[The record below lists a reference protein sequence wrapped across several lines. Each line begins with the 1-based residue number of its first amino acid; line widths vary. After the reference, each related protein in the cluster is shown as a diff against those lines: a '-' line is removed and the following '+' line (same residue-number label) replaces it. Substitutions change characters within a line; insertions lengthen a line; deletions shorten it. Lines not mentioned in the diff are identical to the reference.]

1 MGFWEIPAAWGR
13 RVPKEKWVPLES
25 KASLDRRV
33 PRASGATQAW
43 RDPKERRVLVDTKAW
58 WAPLAPLGHQVRK
71 VHGDH
76 QAKLGRRA
84 TWAAKVFEDPRE

>member
-13 RVPKEKWVPLES
+13 RVPKEMWVLLES

-33 PRASGATQAW
+33 LRESGATRAW
-43 RDPKERRVLVDTKAW
+43 RGPKEKRVLVGTKAW
-58 WAPLAPLGHQVRK
+58 WAPLAPRGHEVRK
-71 VHGDH
+71 VHGGH
-76 QAKLGRRA
+76 QAELGRRA